1 VAEDNESNYLL
12 FNSILN
18 KDYNLV
24 HAWNGEEAIELYR
37 KFQPHVIIMD
47 INMPKK
53 TGYEATQII
62 REISPTVPI
71 MAVTAYVYAE
81 DEERILNSGFD
92 AYTSKPINAQKLQS
106 DIVDLLKKQL
116 IFM

>member
-1 VAEDNESNYLL
+1 
-12 FNSILN
+12 
-18 KDYNLV
+18 
-24 HAWNGEEAIELYR
+24 
-37 KFQPHVIIMD
+37 
-47 INMPKK
+47 
-53 TGYEATQII
+53 
-62 REISPTVPI
+62 

-116 IFM
+116 IFMQAYLEIEHKKELYCILKAGLYSTALFLLYQTLSDYYSVIQIATRFSLLLEKG

>member
-1 VAEDNESNYLL
+1 
-12 FNSILN
+12 
-18 KDYNLV
+18 
-24 HAWNGEEAIELYR
+24 
-37 KFQPHVIIMD
+37 
-47 INMPKK
+47 
-53 TGYEATQII
+53 
-62 REISPTVPI
+62 